1 GVHRPL
7 LPAEEKVLGGRMS
20 EIGIKDLRFGFASSN
35 PRSIAAAGPPAGRC
49 NPFVGRP
56 ERRTTDETL
65 PRPSDSLDS
74 ADQLC
79 VAGIGRYHPL
89 LARAGH
95 ARDDFACACRLRFV
109 RRLVFHS
116 RPRKGSCVRVFHDL
130 GCSPKRGGTFGFL
143 PNAECSRPWRPLPPP
158 EFR

>member
-1 GVHRPL
+1 GTDATASTLFSRVLGEHRGAAPLTPSERGRPLGSSTPRFPRGAGVHRPL

-79 VAGIGRYHPL
+79 VAGIGRYHHL

-116 RPRKGSCVRVFHDL
+116 
-130 GCSPKRGGTFGFL
+130 
-143 PNAECSRPWRPLPPP
+143 
-158 EFR
+158 